1 MQRDCLAIDKDLRAI
16 VAVTRISAGVKTA
29 GAEFRGSVAG
39 RDGSGGSG
47 YGGRVGYG
55 YGGYG
60 GWDGKEDDR
69 ANKLPGQLY
78 RCYRCGMVGHR
89 ATSCSKPP
97 VE

>member
-1 MQRDCLAIDKDLRAI
+1 MAIDKDLRAV
-16 VAVTRISAGVKTA
+16 VAVTRISTGDKTD
-29 GAEFRGSVAG
+29 GAEFRGSV
-39 RDGSGGSG
+39 GGSG